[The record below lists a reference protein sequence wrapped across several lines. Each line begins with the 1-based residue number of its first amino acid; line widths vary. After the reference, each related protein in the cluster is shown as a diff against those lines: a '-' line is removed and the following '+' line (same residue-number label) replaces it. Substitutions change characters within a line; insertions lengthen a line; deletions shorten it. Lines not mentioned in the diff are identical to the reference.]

1 MTKKEQFL
9 LTKYNIYVIT
19 HFLLLGLIIWTEMT
33 SVGYDTVIVLL
44 PKQRRTKKAPAVFIT
59 IA

>member
-1 MTKKEQFL
+1 MA
-9 LTKYNIYVIT
+9 
-19 HFLLLGLIIWTEMT
+19 